1 MKDKIIFK
9 ILILFFLSIF
19 QSVLAENEF
28 IFESKSIEYKEN
40 ENLIVA
46 KGEVKITSADS
57 LIFLANESRY
67 FKLSNE
73 LFLKGNVR
81 IIDKDKDI
89 EIKSDK
95 IEYLKNIELIKSDS
109 TTEIIIGNDYNII
122 TSNINY
128 LTKNK
133 ILRSNNKTT
142 LNDKFN
148 NKVEAENFI
157 YLVEK
162 KKFKSKNLKIIDKDT
177 NKYSTSNAIIDLSK
191 KKIAAKDVQIYFAMN
206 SGFGEN
212 ARLKG
217 NSMTSDNNKTIINKG
232 IFTTCKPR
240 DDCPPWTM
248 QSKTITHDKKKKII
262 EYEGALLK
270 LYDKPVF
277 YFPKF
282 FHPDPTVK
290 RQSGFL
296 IPSIAASSNSGNSLN
311 IPYFNALADNKD
323 FTFSPRIY
331 FNNDILIQNEYRQV
345 EENFNHI
352 SDFSLKKQD
361 EGSKSHI
368 FSNTKIDLMTDDL
381 FISNLEINVEKTSN
395 DTYLKSEKL
404 KNSIQNNQSL
414 LNSFVK
420 YEAFND
426 ETDFSL
432 EISSFEDLT
441 KNKNSDKYQFI
452 LPSFKFSKILFS
464 DSGLNGNFL
473 YSASGVSERR
483 ETNIK
488 ENYLINNFDYSSD
501 RILSNKGLVSS
512 FDFLFKN
519 VSKKGKNSSKYKDN
533 FTNKNFLLTNYTLSF
548 PLKKEKNNF
557 SSNLSPKLSLRYSP
571 FDTENLINS
580 DRKINS
586 TNIFSI
592 NRLGVSDSL
601 EGGQSVTLGFDYDLF
616 KKDDLRILSSS
627 LGQIFKD
634 KNDHKLPITSKMQNK
649 SSDIVGQIIFTPSD
663 KIGINYNYSAD
674 NNLDTMN
681 YNFLETEL
689 KINNFVASFDFLEE
703 NNEIGSDSYFS
714 RDIGYKLD
722 QNNMISY
729 ATRRNRKTDLTE
741 YYNLI
746 YQYKNDCLVAAIEY
760 NKNYYEDRDIRPN
773 EEIFFSL
780 TITPFTSVNSPNINK

>member
-1 MKDKIIFK
+1 MKSKIKYK
-9 ILILFFLSIF
+9 ILILFFVSIF
-19 QSVLAENEF
+19 QSVSAENEF
-28 IFESKSIEYKEN
+28 IFESKSIEYKDN

-46 KGEVKITSADS
+46 RGDVKIISADS
-57 LIFLANESRY
+57 LTILADESKY

-73 LFLKGNVR
+73 LFLQGNVK

-89 EIKSDK
+89 IIESNK
-95 IEYLKNIELIKSDS
+95 IEYFKNIELIKSDS
-109 TTEIIIGNDYNII
+109 NTDIKVNNNYIIN
-122 TSNINY
+122 TSGLNY
-128 LTKNK
+128 FRTKK
-133 ILRSNNKTT
+133 ILNSNSKTI
-142 LNDKFN
+142 LIDKFN
-148 NKVEAENFI
+148 NKVEAQNFV
-157 YLVEK
+157 YSTQE
-162 KKFKSKNLKIIDKDT
+162 KKFKSKNLKIIDKDLNEYLT
-177 NKYSTSNAIIDLSK
+177 KNALIDLSTN
-191 KKIAAKDVQIYFAMN
+191 KIAAKDVQIYFSKN
-206 SGFGEN
+206 SDFGEN

-217 NSMTSDNNKTIINKG
+217 NSMTSNNNETIINKG

-248 QSKTITHDKKKKII
+248 QSKTITHNKKKKII
-262 EYEGALLK
+262 EYENAWLK
-270 LYDKPVF
+270 LYDRPVF

-296 IPSIAASSNSGNSLN
+296 IPSIATSSNSGNSLK

-331 FNNDILIQNEYRQV
+331 FNNDILVQNEYRQI
-345 EENFNHI
+345 EENFDHI
-352 SDFSLKKQD
+352 SDFSLKKLQD
-361 EGSKSHI
+361 GSKSHI
-368 FSNTKIDLMTDDL
+368 FSNTKINLMSDDL
-381 FISNLEINVEKTSN
+381 FRSNLEINLEKTSN

-432 EISSFEDLT
+432 EIASYEDLT
-441 KNKNSDKYQFI
+441 KTKNSDKYQFI
-452 LPSFKFSKILFS
+452 LPSFKLSKILFS
-464 DSGLNGNFL
+464 NTDLNGNL
-473 YSASGVSERR
+473 RYSASGVSQRR
-483 ETNIK
+483 DTNIT
-488 ENYLINNFDYSSD
+488 ENYLINNFDYTSD
-501 RILSNKGLVSS
+501 RVLSNSGFVSS

-519 VSKKGKNSSKYKDN
+519 VSRKGKNSSTYQDD
-533 FTNKNFLLTNYTLSF
+533 FTNKNFLLTNYMLNF
-548 PLKKEKNNF
+548 PLRKEKNNF
-557 SSNLSPKLSLRYSP
+557 KSNLSPKLSLRYSP
-571 FDTENLINS
+571 FESENLTNS
-580 DRKINS
+580 DRKINN
-586 TNIFSI
+586 TNIFST
-592 NRLGVSDSL
+592 NRLGITDSL
-601 EGGQSVTLGFDYDLF
+601 EGGQSLTLGFDYDLF
-616 KKDDLRILSSS
+616 KKDNKRVFTSS

-634 KNDHKLPITSKMQNK
+634 KNDSKLPITSKMQNK
-649 SSDIVGQIIFTPSD
+649 SSDIVGQMIFTPNNIFD
-663 KIGINYNYSAD
+663 INYNYSAD

-681 YNFLETEL
+681 YNFLETKLE
-689 KINNFVASFDFLEE
+689 INNFVASFDFLEE

-722 QNNMISY
+722 QNNMISF

-773 EEIFFSL
+773 EEIYFSL
-780 TITPFTSVNSPNINK
+780 TITPFTSINSPNINK

>member
-1 MKDKIIFK
+1 MKSKIKYK
-9 ILILFFLSIF
+9 ILILIFVSIF

-28 IFESKSIEYKEN
+28 IFESKTIEYKDN

-46 KGEVKITSADS
+46 KGDVKIISADS
-57 LIFLANESRY
+57 LTILADESKY

-73 LFLKGNVR
+73 LFLQGNVK

-89 EIKSDK
+89 IIESDK
-95 IEYLKNIELIKSDS
+95 IEYFKSIELIKSD
-109 TTEIIIGNDYNII
+109 TNTNIKVNNNYIIN
-122 TSNINY
+122 TSGLNY
-128 LTKNK
+128 LRTKK
-133 ILRSNNKTT
+133 ILSSNNKTI
-142 LNDKFN
+142 LIDKFN
-148 NKVEAENFI
+148 NKVEAQNFV
-157 YLVEK
+157 YSTQE
-162 KKFKSKNLKIIDKDT
+162 KKFKSKNLKIIDKDLNEYLT
-177 NKYSTSNAIIDLSK
+177 KNALIDLSTNR
-191 KKIAAKDVQIYFAMN
+191 IAAKDVQIYFSKN
-206 SGFGEN
+206 GDFGEN

-217 NSMTSDNNKTIINKG
+217 NSMTSNNNETIINKG

-248 QSKTITHDKKKKII
+248 QSKTITHNKKKKII
-262 EYEGALLK
+262 EYENAWLK

-296 IPSIAASSNSGNSLN
+296 IPSIATSSNSGNSFK

-331 FNNDILIQNEYRQV
+331 FNNDILVQNEYRQV
-345 EENFNHI
+345 EENFDHI
-352 SDFSLKKQD
+352 SDFSLKKLQD
-361 EGSKSHI
+361 GSKSHI
-368 FSNTKIDLMTDDL
+368 FSNTKINLMSDDL
-381 FISNLEINVEKTSN
+381 FRSNLEINLEKTSN

-432 EISSFEDLT
+432 EIASYEDLT
-441 KNKNSDKYQFI
+441 KSKNSDKYQFI
-452 LPSFKFSKILFS
+452 LPSFKLSKILFS
-464 DSGLNGNFL
+464 DTNLNGNL
-473 YSASGVSERR
+473 RYSASGVSQKRD
-483 ETNIK
+483 TNIT
-488 ENYLINNFDYSSD
+488 ENYLINNFDYTSD
-501 RILSNKGLVSS
+501 RVLSNNGFISS

-519 VSKKGKNSSKYKDN
+519 VSKKGRNSSKYQDE
-533 FTNKNFLLTNYTLSF
+533 FSNKNFLLTNYMLSF

-557 SSNLSPKLSLRYSP
+557 NSNLSPKLSLRYSP
-571 FDTENLINS
+571 FDTENLTNS
-580 DRKINS
+580 DRKINN
-586 TNIFSI
+586 TNIFST
-592 NRLGVSDSL
+592 NRLGVADSL
-601 EGGQSVTLGFDYDLF
+601 EGGQSLTLGFDYDLF
-616 KKDDLRILSSS
+616 KKDNSRVFSSS

-634 KNDHKLPITSKMQNK
+634 KNDSKLPITSKMQNK
-649 SSDIVGQIIFTPSD
+649 SSDIVGKIIFTPNNIFD
-663 KIGINYNYSAD
+663 INYNYSAD

-681 YNFLETEL
+681 YNFLETKLE
-689 KINNFVASFDFLEE
+689 INNFVASFDFLEE

-722 QNNMISY
+722 QNNMISF

-746 YQYKNDCLVAAIEY
+746 YQYKNDCLVAAIQY

-773 EEIFFSL
+773 EEIYFSL
-780 TITPFTSVNSPNINK
+780 TITPFTSINSPNINK